1 MAAQPLVPCDLVW
14 GLPSK
19 LPDRKDHE
27 LKGPSECLVIKR
39 AVTIYGKGQILRA
52 IVSLVEGSKSRAW
65 NRDNGSELRDSPGVR
80 PSHSWSH

>member
-52 IVSLVEGSKSRAW
+52 IVSWWRGARTEHGTEIMAVSYVTRLG
-65 NRDNGSELRDSPGVR
+65 
-80 PSHSWSH
+80 